1 MMNFNRGGRELP
13 QGQSYA
19 RILIQKNIKHK
30 NNSILTDHEESEG
43 EELTSDEQ
51 NSYASYL
58 ASIIY
63 DYQLKL
69 KYANE
74 ESVVIN
80 KNTRYSDIINNKTSD
95 TFLSFISSSF
105 SNYQNITV
113 VFILFLFSCMA
124 GNPLYAQEYSS
135 GHKSVSYI
143 PKERELNYIKSL
155 SDVDLLARYPLF
167 NYLVDSTLIKQIKIG
182 DVIPDE
188 LMQLPLWVVG
198 QNTLSDTIR
207 LADYP
212 RDKLLVID
220 FWASWC
226 SPCVAS
232 MEKWESYVDSL
243 GSQIQLLGVN
253 IDFDYKAYPFIRKR
267 GWKSLSVIGLNAF
280 VLNRYFFD
288 RPVVSRMAWIKDGRL
303 IAITGT
309 KGYDL
314 DLVRKVAYGQ
324 EVSIPINYQWT
335 YITNED

>member
-1 MMNFNRGGRELP
+1 MKNFYKHGRGLPKLRFFFTKKTDQILLLNNTEMNETA
-13 QGQSYA
+13 QSA
-19 RILIQKNIKHK
+19 L
-30 NNSILTDHEESEG
+30 SSENEDNYEG
-43 EELTSDEQ
+43 
-51 NSYASYL
+51 YL
-58 ASIIY
+58 ASLIY
-63 DYQLKL
+63 EYQLKL

-74 ESVVIN
+74 KSVVIN
-80 KNTRYSDIINNKTSD
+80 KNTRHSDIINNKTSD

-143 PKERELNYIKSL
+143 PKEKELNYIKSL

-167 NYLVDSTLIKQIKIG
+167 NYLVDSTLIKPIKIG
-182 DVIPDE
+182 DIIPDE

-198 QNTLSDTIR
+198 QKTLSDTIR

-220 FWASWC
+220 FWANWC

-232 MEKWESYVDSL
+232 MEKWESYVDTL
-243 GSQIQLLGVN
+243 GGQIQLLGVN
-253 IDFDYKAYPFIRKR
+253 IDFDYKAFPFIRKR

-314 DLVRKVAYGQ
+314 DLVRKVVSGH
-324 EVSIPINYQWT
+324 EVSIPNNYQWT